1 MNPLLFLN
9 IDSTGIIVILL
20 LVVAYFGLIIFC
32 LLDAVRATFKDSAT
46 KIVWVLVILF
56 APFLGSVLY
65 LVIGRNSKI

>member
-9 IDSTGIIVILL
+9 IDSTGVIILLL

-32 LLDAVRATFKDSAT
+32 LLDAVKATFKDSAT

-65 LVIGRNSKI
+65 LLIGRNSKI

>member
-20 LVVAYFGLIIFC
+20 LVVAYFSLIIFC

>member
-9 IDSTGIIVILL
+9 IDSTGVIVLLL

>member
-9 IDSTGIIVILL
+9 IDSTGVIVLLL

-65 LVIGRNSKI
+65 LLIGRNSKI

>member
-1 MNPLLFLN
+1 MNN
-9 IDSTGIIVILL
+9 LL
-20 LVVAYFGLIIFC
+20 LLLDIGTGGLILIFLVLAYFGLIVFC

>member
-1 MNPLLFLN
+1 MNPLFFLN

-20 LVVAYFGLIIFC
+20 LVVAYFSLIIFC